1 MPGLEGKRGIC
12 MSDLEG
18 IMLSEYFLSQCIRR
32 GGVADVYRAR
42 QNGEDSTETPQQ
54 PSTVTNG
61 GSENTE
67 NRQKDVLG
75 ENSVA
80 GKPRFWMVDPDPVE
94 WSPITRAK
102 VNLIPLNADAY
113 LSNQSVVIG
122 PEVQSPAPAPQS
134 AEKEGEHTEEKAE
147 SALAARLRK
156 LLPVVVVILL
166 LLGLLGALL
175 SSFYFP

>member
-80 GKPRFWMVDPDPVE
+80 GKPPPDP
-94 WSPITRAK
+94 A
-102 VNLIPLNADAY
+102 A
-113 LSNQSVVIG
+113 QSVAALPRVLCRSVCSAALF
-122 PEVQSPAPAPQS
+122 PTQPAQL
-134 AEKEGEHTEEKAE
+134 
-147 SALAARLRK
+147 LAT
-156 LLPVVVVILL
+156 
-166 LLGLLGALL
+166 
-175 SSFYFP
+175 